1 MGGLRLG
8 RSPAAAA
15 SWQGAARAKG
25 LRGCIVVARCPGC
38 DLSDDERRPFGHF
51 ETRSGPGDG
60 QHQLYP
66 GNWYG
71 VSAPYTTGTTGTTT
85 ESPTRPT
92 NQLTIA
98 VLIAV
103 PDTAS
108 SRLLAAASLLC
119 CFSAVSRLASPR
131 LQYLLLPIFRLC
143 SFASVVSE
151 NEALLL
157 FCLHS
162 IGWLDEAALLFHLM
176 YQVFWGL

>member
-1 MGGLRLG
+1 VGELRLG

-60 QHQLYP
+60 QHQPYP

-71 VSAPYTTGTTGTTT
+71 VPAPYTTGTTSTTT
-85 ESPTRPT
+85 ESPTRPP

-108 SRLLAAASLLC
+108 SRLVAAASLLC
-119 CFSAVSRLASPR
+119 CFVAVSRLASPR

-162 IGWLDEAALLFHLM
+162 IGRFDEAALLFHLM
-176 YQVFWGL
+176 YQVFLGL